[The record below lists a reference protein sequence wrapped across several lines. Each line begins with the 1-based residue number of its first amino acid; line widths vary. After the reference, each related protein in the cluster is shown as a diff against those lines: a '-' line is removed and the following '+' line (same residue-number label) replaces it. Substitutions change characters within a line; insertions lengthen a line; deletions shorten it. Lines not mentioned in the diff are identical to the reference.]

1 MVPKHLSGGWIEV
14 VTGCMFSG
22 KTDELIRRLERAEI
36 AGHETKVFTPSID
49 DRYGEEVIG
58 SHNGREW
65 TAEIIENDSEGVKQ
79 IRDEAEDFDVIGID
93 EGNFFPPELVR
104 IIEELADNGHRI
116 IVSGLDTD
124 FRGEPFVPMHD
135 IAARA
140 EYVKK
145 LRAICQE
152 CGEPAT
158 RTQRIIDGEPA
169 HEDDPT
175 IVVGADEKYEARCR
189 NCHEVRSDN

>member
-1 MVPKHLSGGWIEV
+1 MSPKSISGGWIEV

-36 AGHETKVFTPSID
+36 AEQDVKVFKPTIE

-65 TAEIIENDSEGVKQ
+65 
-79 IRDEAEDFDVIGID
+79 EAEVIDTDETRKIPDLVDGEDVIGID
-93 EGNFFPPELVR
+93 EANFFPAELVEVV
-104 IIEELADNGHRI
+104 EELAEKGKR
-116 IVSGLDTD
+116 VVVTGLDQTY
-124 FRGEPFVPMHD
+124 RGDPFEPVHRLM
-135 IAARA
+135 ARA
-140 EYVKK
+140 EYVEKF
-145 LRAICQE
+145 RAICAR

-175 IVVGADEKYEARCR
+175 VVVGADEKYEARCR
-189 NCHEVRSDN
+189 ECHEIRRD